1 MTEPYP
7 RDLVGYGGSPPP
19 ADWPDDA
26 RLALSV
32 VLNYEEGGEAC
43 VLHGDATSEIYLHEV
58 PGGTPRLGQ
67 RDLNV
72 ESVYEYGARA
82 GFWRILR
89 LFTQRRLTLPVYA
102 VGMARERNP
111 AAARAMVEAG
121 FEVAS
126 HGWRWIDY
134 QDVPEDEER
143 AHLQR
148 AIAAIEQT
156 TGRRPVGW
164 YTGRISPR
172 TRTLVVEAGGFLYDS
187 DSYADDLPYWVSVA
201 GKPHLVVPYTL
212 DNNDMKFAVQNGFD
226 HGEGFFQYLRDAF
239 DVLYAEGEQRPKMM
253 SVGLHCRLAGRPG
266 RAAALARFL
275 DYARAHERVWI
286 TTRAEIARHWHRC
299 HPYRP

>member
-1 MTEPYP
+1 
-7 RDLVGYGGSPPP
+7 
-19 ADWPDDA
+19 
-26 RLALSV
+26 
-32 VLNYEEGGEAC
+32 
-43 VLHGDATSEIYLHEV
+43 
-58 PGGTPRLGQ
+58 
-67 RDLNV
+67 
-72 ESVYEYGARA
+72 
-82 GFWRILR
+82 
-89 LFTQRRLTLPVYA
+89 
-102 VGMARERNP
+102 
-111 AAARAMVEAG
+111 MVEAG